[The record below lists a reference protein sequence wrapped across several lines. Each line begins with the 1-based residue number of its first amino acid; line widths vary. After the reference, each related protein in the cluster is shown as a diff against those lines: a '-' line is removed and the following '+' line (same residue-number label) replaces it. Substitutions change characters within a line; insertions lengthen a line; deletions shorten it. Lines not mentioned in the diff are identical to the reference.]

1 QSPISPFPQSA
12 ISNQQSAISRRS
24 LAEMLQAFLEEKNIR
39 WGEILA
45 GLFIVVSA
53 VGLIISLR
61 NTLKAIPYFPAL
73 MFMLFTVL
81 FHGAGLYS
89 LRKWNLHAV
98 SRVVLVISLLLVS
111 LSFGAGI
118 VLSGSGDARRPLSD
132 PW

>member
-1 QSPISPFPQSA
+1 MI
-12 ISNQQSAISRRS
+12 
-24 LAEMLQAFLEEKNIR
+24 
-39 WGEILA
+39 
-45 GLFIVVSA
+45 SA

-89 LRKWNLHAV
+89 LRKWNPHAV

-118 VLSGSGDARRPLSD
+118 VLSGQGEEKRPLTD
-132 PW
+132 PFVLVAIVTGLAAFSWVTWSSAKELVDRRAWQLSSS